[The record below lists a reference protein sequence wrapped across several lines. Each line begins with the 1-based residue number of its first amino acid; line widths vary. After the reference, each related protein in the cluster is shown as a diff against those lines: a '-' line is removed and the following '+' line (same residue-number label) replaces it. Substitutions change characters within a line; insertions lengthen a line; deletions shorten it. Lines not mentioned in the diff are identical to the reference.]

1 MLLKGP
7 DVTILIVANIIE
19 LEWTMDRQETQN
31 LVVNDWENAYVE
43 CSMRF
48 EENIHQVLEIL
59 INISKESTETISSTR
74 RLSRRLSFETK
85 MEEKLSPRF
94 QRRRSKS
101 LNDGFRQELIKTSLV
116 EFWRCFFFNIILA
129 NTSR

>member
-59 INISKESTETISSTR
+59 INISKESTELISLT
-74 RLSRRLSFETK
+74 
-85 MEEKLSPRF
+85 
-94 QRRRSKS
+94 
-101 LNDGFRQELIKTSLV
+101 
-116 EFWRCFFFNIILA
+116 
-129 NTSR
+129 